1 MVKTCPSPGACIWV
15 IRKRNYAGLP
25 IILFWKKAGVER
37 IQGGGSLRK
46 SSGGGGGGGRGP
58 EGDKRYSEPEAA
70 SSGQFCEK
78 PSKLYFKTEVGG
90 KCSHLCL
97 SAKSKLPSAAE
108 DNCVN
113 STRLCICQMV
123 ISKEASHLCRDLTL
137 CSVFSQL
144 RFSGSLWQTRR
155 EAGRCCH
162 FKGGNTGAR
171 RVGGLYDI
179 AELVSSGVRIHTWS
193 SHCTRPLSSH
203 QVCLQ
208 GCLGREPGLHGELR
222 EEAGLGVG

>member
-1 MVKTCPSPGACIWV
+1 MVKTCQSPGACLWI

-25 IILFWKKAGVER
+25 IVLFWKKAGVER
-37 IQGGGSLRK
+37 IQGGGSLRR
-46 SSGGGGGGGRGP
+46 SSGVEGKGAGGGQ
-58 EGDKRYSEPEAA
+58 EILKPEAV

-78 PSKLYFKTEVGG
+78 PFKLYFKAKVGG

-137 CSVFSQL
+137 CSMFSQL
-144 RFSGSLWQTRR
+144 WFSGSLWQTRR

-162 FKGGNTGAR
+162 FKGGNMGAW
-171 RVGGLYDI
+171 RVGGRIQHRRASERWGEASHLVLPLYS
-179 AELVSSGVRIHTWS
+179 APVLT
-193 SHCTRPLSSH
+193 
-203 QVCLQ
+203 
-208 GCLGREPGLHGELR
+208 PGAP
-222 EEAGLGVG
+222 AGLPQPRAWAAP

>member
-1 MVKTCPSPGACIWV
+1 M
-15 IRKRNYAGLP
+15 
-25 IILFWKKAGVER
+25 
-37 IQGGGSLRK
+37 
-46 SSGGGGGGGRGP
+46 GGRGP

-78 PSKLYFKTEVGG
+78 PFKLYFKTEVGG

-171 RVGGLYDI
+171 RVGGLIQYRRVSEQRGEDSH
-179 AELVSSGVRIHTWS
+179 LVLPLYSAPVLTPGV
-193 SHCTRPLSSH
+193 P
-203 QVCLQ
+203 
-208 GCLGREPGLHGELR
+208 
-222 EEAGLGVG
+222 AGLPQLRAWAAQ